1 MGTRARTPSSALR
14 AVHRCL
20 RIFGV
25 MVLATPTIVSGQV
38 HERAAVRQIKV
49 TGGFPALKLTP
60 VLTLTDAVLDTRH
73 VSALAVSAAGDLV
86 IADGAERLLVFN
98 PSGAKVRTIG
108 RAGGGPGEFKGP
120 LSLGWLHDTLVV
132 LDHNQRRVSLFSLQ
146 TGTLLT
152 SFPWAI
158 KGRPEG
164 LLNGG
169 SSLFAVV
176 ESRTG
181 KSRPVFNGTGTMP
194 PLAEFGIAPVTAAG
208 IGLPIAQLRDSVD
221 RQTGS
226 DCEASK
232 GRIATFEAFF
242 PDHGSMRAL
251 TPTAQLISANR
262 DTFLLTIRQVDSGT
276 PMAVIIGPSLRWPVT
291 NAIWDSVAVEYRAAE
306 KTAGIGRCVPPIVRP
321 ATLPAIRALS
331 TDEVGVIWVEVAD
344 RVGTAMNALRPDGNA
359 LGAFHLPVRDETVP
373 WVVRKLRL
381 YVVLTDA
388 DGLQSVQVYRIGQ

>member
-1 MGTRARTPSSALR
+1 ML
-14 AVHRCL
+14 
-20 RIFGV
+20 
-25 MVLATPTIVSGQV
+25 
-38 HERAAVRQIKV
+38 
-49 TGGFPALKLTP
+49 
-60 VLTLTDAVLDTRH
+60 
-73 VSALAVSAAGDLV
+73 
-86 IADGAERLLVFN
+86 
-98 PSGAKVRTIG
+98 
-108 RAGGGPGEFKGP
+108 
-120 LSLGWLHDTLVV
+120 
-132 LDHNQRRVSLFSLQ
+132 
-146 TGTLLT
+146 
-152 SFPWAI
+152 
-158 KGRPEG
+158 
-164 LLNGG
+164 
-169 SSLFAVV
+169 
-176 ESRTG
+176 
-181 KSRPVFNGTGTMP
+181 

-208 IGLPIAQLRDSVD
+208 IGRPIAQLRDSVD

-262 DTFLLTIRQVDSGT
+262 DTFLLTIRQAERST
-276 PMAVIIGPSLRWPVT
+276 PMAVIIGPALRWPVT
-291 NAIWDSVAVEYRAAE
+291 NAIWDSVAAEYRAAE

-344 RVGTAMNALRPDGNA
+344 RAGTAMNALRPDGNA

-373 WVVRKLRL
+373 WGVRKLRL